1 MDYNS
6 LLLRLGLDPS
16 NFVNKVNEPI
26 KTKAGFIY
34 EVEQNCNDRTCP
46 KCPSNNSYVHTFRVS
61 EINCS
66 ESNQITD
73 ILRVKKV
80 RFEC

>member
-16 NFVNKVNEPI
+16 NFVNRVNEPI
-26 KTKAGFIY
+26 KTEHGFIY
-34 EVEQNCNDRTCP
+34 EVDQIKDKVPCK
-46 KCPSNNSYVHTFRVS
+46 KCSSPEVYIKGYFTA

-66 ESNQITD
+66 ETNHIND
-73 ILRVKKV
+73 VLRVKKV
-80 RFEC
+80 RF